1 MHGIKKA
8 SCQWV
13 TPHIKTG
20 TKKGND
26 MDFLKAVLGD
36 DLFSQVK
43 TAIDAHNSNE
53 ENKDKQI
60 KVGNL
65 GGGEYVG
72 KSKYDALQELLNG
85 KETELTSANDL
96 IAELKKGTKGDEELQ
111 GKITTYEGQVADL
124 QKQLADTKIEAA
136 IKIALLS
143 ESPVD
148 VDYLAFKLHEKM
160 AADNT
165 SIELDEND
173 NIKGWDKM
181 LEGLKTQCP
190 TMFKTE
196 QQKKIEE
203 KRLPDKQNPG
213 GESDP
218 KTLEDALRMAYET
231 NE

>member
-124 QKQLADTKIEAA
+124 QKQLADTKVASA

-143 ESPVD
+143 ENPVD

-160 AADNT
+160 AADNAK
-165 SIELDEND
+165 IELDEND

-203 KRLPDKQNPG
+203 KRLPGEQSPG